1 MELQDISYLTAGHC
15 IDIELHGGG
24 SAVHVVMEG
33 EVQTAR
39 GGGGGWAPQ
48 LYFLSRD
55 TRQRVHQ
62 QILADY
68 GEKRPHENK
77 TI

>member
-39 GGGGGWAPQ
+39 GAGGGGETPQ
-48 LYFLSRD
+48 LCFLSRD
-55 TRQRVHQ
+55 S
-62 QILADY
+62 IC
-68 GEKRPHENK
+68 
-77 TI
+77 